1 MLPKS
6 KSKSR
11 SKRARGKQSSA
22 SPSSPALSKQ
32 PQSKKHGKKKKKKRR
47 KASCGNVA
55 GSKLL
60 DPWHD
65 EGIFRTRMMAFVFDP
80 VVPELEVEVKR
91 RISFSGSKLGEK
103 ANKAAHLLPFAFQVD
118 HVEDHPQEGHPASLD
133 KRIAS
138 RRRRRA
144 SKLAG
149 RRARLCR
156 SASGSRFRFLATFLF
171 LSPCAAPWPRNKPQ
185 RPGRQGGGRRAMAKG
200 GLGALRCAV
209 RQQTAVRPTQ
219 ATVRPTPAGPATP
232 GLSRTGLRELR
243 PLWYSPLAC
252 QSSPK
257 SAQPT
262 KGQSMIFW
270 PTSFPCSEGPDELI
284 P

>member
-118 HVEDHPQEGHPASLD
+118 HVEDHPQEGHPASLN

-185 RPGRQGGGRRAMAKG
+185 RPGRQGGGGGPWPRAVWAHSDVQSDNKPQSGLRRLQS
-200 GLGALRCAV
+200 GLRRPVQQPPAYHGLDCANY
-209 RQQTAVRPTQ
+209 
-219 ATVRPTPAGPATP
+219 
-232 GLSRTGLRELR
+232 GLSGTVHW
-243 PLWYSPLAC
+243 PASPVRNQPSLQKA
-252 QSSPK
+252 SP
-257 SAQPT
+257 
-262 KGQSMIFW
+262 
-270 PTSFPCSEGPDELI
+270 
-284 P
+284 

>member
-80 VVPELEVEVKR
+80 VVPELEVEGKR
-91 RISFSGSKLGEK
+91 RISFSGSK
-103 ANKAAHLLPFAFQVD
+103 
-118 HVEDHPQEGHPASLD
+118 S
-133 KRIAS
+133 S
-138 RRRRRA
+138 
-144 SKLAG
+144 
-149 RRARLCR
+149 AR
-156 SASGSRFRFLATFLF
+156 
-171 LSPCAAPWPRNKPQ
+171 
-185 RPGRQGGGRRAMAKG
+185 
-200 GLGALRCAV
+200 
-209 RQQTAVRPTQ
+209 RPTRQ
-219 ATVRPTPAGPATP
+219 RISCPS
-232 GLSRTGLRELR
+232 LSRSTMSRTILKKDIQLV
-243 PLWYSPLAC
+243 
-252 QSSPK
+252 
-257 SAQPT
+257 
-262 KGQSMIFW
+262 
-270 PTSFPCSEGPDELI
+270 
-284 P
+284 